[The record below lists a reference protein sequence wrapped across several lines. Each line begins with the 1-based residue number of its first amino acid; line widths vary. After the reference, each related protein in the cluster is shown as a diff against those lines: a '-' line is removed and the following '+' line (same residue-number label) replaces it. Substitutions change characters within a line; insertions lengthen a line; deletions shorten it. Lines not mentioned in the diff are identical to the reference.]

1 MSAVVTLLSDFGL
14 RDGFVAAMKGVI
26 LGIAP
31 EVVLV
36 DTSHEIEPG
45 DVEAAAFVL
54 SQYWHLFG
62 EGSVH
67 LAVVD
72 PGVGSERKALAM
84 RATGRYIVAPD
95 NGLVTHV
102 VRHAQT
108 WRCVEISDPRYL
120 RPEPSSTFHGRDIF
134 APAAAHLAAGLP
146 LERLGPVL
154 ANPLLLAQ
162 TEPVRESEE
171 IRGHVAHIDRFGNLI
186 TDIPAD
192 WLEGVWRIHVA
203 GVGVGEVRRAYSQV
217 GSGEMLAV
225 IGSLR
230 TLEVARRGASAAER
244 LGVGRGEPVI
254 CRRAESRTSARP
266 ETPEG

>member
-1 MSAVVTLLSDFGL
+1 MSAVVTLLSDFGV

-36 DTSHEIEPG
+36 DASHDIEPG

-54 SQYWHLFG
+54 LQYCLLFA

-72 PGVGSERKALAM
+72 PRVGSERKALAM
-84 RATGRYIVAPD
+84 CAMGRYIVAPD
-95 NGLVTHV
+95 NGLVTRV
-102 VRHAQT
+102 LRQAQR

-120 RPEPSSTFHGRDIF
+120 RPEPSRTFHGRDIF

-146 LERLGPVL
+146 LERLGPAV
-154 ANPLLLAQ
+154 ASPVLLAL
-162 TEPVRESEE
+162 THPVRESGEV
-171 IRGHVAHIDRFGNLI
+171 RGRVAHVDRFGNLI

-192 WLEGVWRIHVA
+192 WLEGAWEILVA
-203 GVGVGEVRRAYSQV
+203 GVGVGELKRTYSQV
-217 GSGEMLAV
+217 GEGEMLAV
-225 IGSLR
+225 TGSLR
-230 TLEVARRGASAAER
+230 TLEVASRGGSAAER

-254 CRRAESRTSARP
+254 CRRAESRTSASESP
-266 ETPEG
+266 